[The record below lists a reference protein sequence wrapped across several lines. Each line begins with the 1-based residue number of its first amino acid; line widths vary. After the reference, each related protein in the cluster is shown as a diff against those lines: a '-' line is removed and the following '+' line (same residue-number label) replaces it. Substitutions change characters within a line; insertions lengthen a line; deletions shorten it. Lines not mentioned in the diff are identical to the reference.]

1 MSSSTSLSALIRKI
15 DDITVSTVD
24 STVALARSIHEA
36 ISGVQ
41 KASAEVV
48 LDPSVRSTVQQH
60 IKRTLSDNHYCSG
73 AGFASHIES
82 TANTKEYWLLEWWY
96 KKDNGLSQAHLD
108 LGSGHATTTGFQN
121 L

>member
-60 IKRTLSDNHYCSG
+60 IKRTLNNNHYCSG
-73 AGFASHIES
+73 QDSPAILRAPQPQKSIGC
-82 TANTKEYWLLEWWY
+82 W
-96 KKDNGLSQAHLD
+96 
-108 LGSGHATTTGFQN
+108 SGGIRKIMV
-121 L
+121 

>member
-36 ISGVQ
+36 IAGIQ

-48 LDPSVRSTVQQH
+48 LDPRCDPPFNSILSVRSMTT
-60 IKRTLSDNHYCSG
+60 I
-73 AGFASHIES
+73 
-82 TANTKEYWLLEWWY
+82 TALEP
-96 KKDNGLSQAHLD
+96 D
-108 LGSGHATTTGFQN
+108 LPAI
-121 L
+121 

>member
-1 MSSSTSLSALIRKI
+1 MKAEQTMSSSTSLSALIRKI
-15 DDITVSTVD
+15 DDITASTVE

-73 AGFASHIES
+73 AVFASHIES
-82 TANTKEYWLLEWWY
+82 TSTAK
-96 KKDNGLSQAHLD
+96 
-108 LGSGHATTTGFQN
+108 
-121 L
+121 